1 MVNVIQITTSCG
13 LILVKPRFI
22 VAWRLCVT
30 MSGCDVSDTLGDAL
44 EFAGVDQVDIK
55 QKPKLLSGNGSSYV
69 TADLKAYDDLK
80 PLLDQATPC
89 PKDSDNVDS
98 INIDRIPRSVEVSR
112 LENEDSE
119 KTWRMPVWS
128 NPI

>member
-1 MVNVIQITTSCG
+1 
-13 LILVKPRFI
+13 
-22 VAWRLCVT
+22 
-30 MSGCDVSDTLGDAL
+30 MSVRDVSGFLDDAL
-44 EFAGVDQVDIK
+44 EFTGVDQLDIK
-55 QKPKLLSGNGSSYV
+55 QKPELLSGNGSSYV

-80 PLLDQATPC
+80 PLLIQATPC

-98 INIDRIPRSVEVSR
+98 INSDRTPRPLEVGR
-112 LENEDSE
+112 VENEDSE

>member
-1 MVNVIQITTSCG
+1 
-13 LILVKPRFI
+13 
-22 VAWRLCVT
+22 
-30 MSGCDVSDTLGDAL
+30 MSGCDVSDTLDDAL
-44 EFAGVDQVDIK
+44 EFTAIEQAHIK
-55 QKPKLLSGNGSSYV
+55 QKPELLSGNGSSYV